1 MTASEL
7 LAEYLHRHNAARATR
22 FRAPLGELFADDAEM
37 FFAGLP
43 FGPFAGR
50 AAILAA
56 FAAHP
61 PDDDL
66 VGLERGGE
74 GNEAWCPYAWASD
87 PARACGALVLREADG
102 KIARLIVTAVPHG
115 AAVDEAA
122 YLAAGDPRAQ
132 SGFRGDARRWTA
144 LRRIVTAPMSRP
156 GRFLDVG
163 CANGLL
169 MESVAA
175 WNDEVGVATEPWG
188 VDVSAALADLA
199 RARLPAWRDRIF
211 AADAARWEPP
221 VRFDAVRTELVYAP
235 ANDRASYVARLARRF
250 LNPGG
255 RLIVC
260 TYASARVAPDPPE
273 PPAEWLRAHGFEV
286 AGEAV
291 ADRDPA
297 GRGGTTRVAWMENAE

>member
-1 MTASEL
+1 MTSSDL
-7 LAEYLHRHNAARATR
+7 LEQYVKRHNAARATR
-22 FRAPLGELFADDAEM
+22 AWAPLGELFADDAEM
-37 FFAGLP
+37 IFAGLP
-43 FGPFAGR
+43 AGPFAGR

-56 FAAHP
+56 FASRP
-61 PDDDL
+61 PVDDL
-66 VGLERGGE
+66 VSLERGGE
-74 GNEAWCPYAWASD
+74 GDDAWCPYAWAAE
-87 PARACGALVLREADG
+87 PARARGALVLREAG
-102 KIARLIVTAVPHG
+102 GRIARLIVTAVPEG
-115 AAVDEAA
+115 AAPDEAA

-144 LRRIVTAPMSRP
+144 LRRIVTSPMSRP
-156 GRFLDVG
+156 GRFLDIG

-188 VDVSAALADLA
+188 VDASPSMAALA
-199 RARLPAWRDRIF
+199 RARLPGWSDRIF
-211 AADAARWEPP
+211 TGNAADWEPP
-221 VRFDAVRTELVYAP
+221 VRFDAVRTELVYVP
-235 ANDRASYVARLARRF
+235 AEARPRYVARLADRF

-273 PPAEWLRAHGFEV
+273 PPAEWLRAHGFAV

-291 ADRDPA
+291 ADRDPE
-297 GRGGTTRVAWMENAE
+297 GRGGVTRIAWMENLG